1 MAELAASASDW
12 TGLGLASLV
21 DSAPTSVAGS
31 MSSGNTCGPSSV
43 AASGISLTSSSS
55 YAPSMASSTGH
66 QQSFDDSE
74 GFQECFQA
82 ASDLFLNEEQDAEVD
97 AAAAEL
103 LSGHRQQQQQHQ
115 QATVS
120 SLSSFLD
127 AYTPIRSVQSFQPV
141 KEEDEVCGNRHIH
154 QPMSVPPHMGH
165 GSNQQNFA
173 PSVGSGAP
181 RRRPLLKSLSYQA
194 DDAASL
200 INQRMMDRQG
210 RSSSDLA
217 MNTFVTSGSI
227 HSVQQ
232 VESPSPFALPSPVS
246 FIYCNFGIIQTN
258 FFIQLFNKAELNGI
272 DGQFGNIDEQCI
284 ITNGQH

>member
-43 AASGISLTSSSS
+43 AASGISITSSSS

-82 ASDLFLNEEQDAEVD
+82 ASDLFLNEEQDADVD

-103 LSGHRQQQQQHQ
+103 LSGHRQQQQQ
-115 QATVS
+115 QA
-120 SLSSFLD
+120 LSSFLD
-127 AYTPIRSVQSFQPV
+127 SYTAIRSVQPFQPV
-141 KEEDEVCGNRHIH
+141 KEEDEGCGNRPHIH

-165 GSNQQNFA
+165 SSNSSRNQNFA
-173 PSVGSGAP
+173 PSVGSSAP

-217 MNTFVTSGSI
+217 MNTFVTSGGI
-227 HSVQQ
+227 HSIQQ
-232 VESPSPFALPSPVS
+232 VESPSPFALPSPVK
-246 FIYCNFGIIQTN
+246 FQN
-258 FFIQLFNKAELNGI
+258 LLLNI
-272 DGQFGNIDEQCI
+272 L
-284 ITNGQH
+284 